1 MSEENLLLASMLR
14 NLPSVDGLLRTEAA
28 SGLVSKFGLQS
39 VTRLARTV
47 IEQLRTE
54 LGGPTRSYEDMSSKQ
69 GLLAEAAKRLEAAAM
84 SETLDRLRR
93 VINATGVILHTNL
106 GRAPLADSVRD
117 AMVDTAAGYC
127 TVEYDLET
135 GSRGRRGRKAEEL
148 LAELTGAEAGV
159 VVNNGA
165 AAALLVLTALTNGG
179 EVVLSRGELVEIGG
193 DFRIPDVML
202 SSGAELSEVGTTN
215 RTKIVDYERAITPK
229 TVMLMRVHPSNY
241 RLVGFTAAPELGE
254 LAELAHSRGLWLYE
268 DAGSGAL
275 IDLTEHGLRGEPI
288 IRESIAVGVDVVSFS
303 GDKLMGGIQ
312 AGLIVGRAELLE
324 RIRRHPLYRALR
336 PDKTTLAAVE
346 ATLSIY
352 RRGMELTE
360 IPTLAMLAA
369 KTDGIKARA
378 ESFITRLTAVPTRE
392 LTVQLILGESAI
404 GGGSAPTTHPTTMLI
419 ALSHTKLSTDRL
431 AAALREND
439 PPVIARIVDDRV
451 ALDLRTVSEK
461 EEAELAAALARSALV
476 EN

>member
-1 MSEENLLLASMLR
+1 MTESNSSTPNYLR
-14 NLPSVDGLLRTEAA
+14 HLPAVDALLREPQVREFESLIGSVKLAA
-28 SGLVSKFGLQS
+28 
-39 VTRLARTV
+39 LARAV
-47 IEQLRTE
+47 LDELRAE
-54 LGGPTRSYEDMSSKQ
+54 LTKMGGSELSRAALKGEATHR
-69 GLLAEAAKRLEAAAM
+69 LNRAARAERTNAI
-84 SETLDRLRR
+84 SR

-106 GRAPLADSVRD
+106 GRAPLAESVRQ
-117 AMVDTAAGYC
+117 AMVERAAGYC

-165 AAALLVLTALTNGG
+165 AAALLVLTALTSGG

-202 SSGAELSEVGTTN
+202 ASGAELSEVGTTN
-215 RTKIVDYERAITPK
+215 RTKLADYERAITEK

-241 RLVGFTAAPELGE
+241 RLVGFTATPELNE
-254 LAELAHSRGLWLYE
+254 LAELAHARGLWLYE

-275 IDLTEHGLRGEPI
+275 IDLAEHGLTGEPI
-288 IRESIAVGVDVVSFS
+288 IRDSIAAGADIVSFS
-303 GDKLMGGIQ
+303 GDKLMGGVQ
-312 AGLIVGRAELLE
+312 AGLIVGRAELLD

-352 RRGMELTE
+352 RRGAELAE
-360 IPTLAMLAA
+360 IPTLAMLAVDA
-369 KTDGIKARA
+369 DTIKARA
-378 ESFITRLTAVPTRE
+378 EKFIASMTSAATANFTIELVP
-392 LTVQLILGESAI
+392 GESAI
-404 GGGSAPTTHPTTMLI
+404 GGGSAPTTHPPTVLI
-419 ALSHTKLSTDRL
+419 ALTHPTLSADQL
-431 AAALREND
+431 AAALRRHD

-451 ALDLRTVSEK
+451 MLDLRTVSE
-461 EEAELAAALARSALV
+461 EEESELLAGVLALSQ
-476 EN
+476 

>member
-1 MSEENLLLASMLR
+1 MIRQVCGELRAELLATREMPLH
-14 NLPSVDGLLRTEAA
+14 LE
-28 SGLVSKFGLQS
+28 SGTDYVEE
-39 VTRLARTV
+39 VITRLT
-47 IEQLRTE
+47 
-54 LGGPTRSYEDMSSKQ
+54 
-69 GLLAEAAKRLEAAAM
+69 LLVERDL
-84 SETLDRLRR
+84 SEHLCR

-106 GRAPLADSVRD
+106 GRAPLAKSVRQAMTD
-117 AMVDTAAGYC
+117 AAGGYC

-202 SSGAELSEVGTTN
+202 SSGAGLSEVGTTN
-215 RTKIVDYERAITPK
+215 RTKIADYERAITPK

-241 RLVGFTAAPELGE
+241 RLVGFTSAPELKD
-254 LAELAHSRGLWLYE
+254 LAELAHAQGVWLYE
-268 DAGSGAL
+268 DAGSGAM
-275 IDLTEHGLRGEPI
+275 IDLTGHGLTGEPV
-288 IRESIAVGVDVVSFS
+288 IRESIAAGADVVSFS
-303 GDKLMGGIQ
+303 GDKLMGGVQ
-312 AGLIVGRAELLE
+312 AGLIVGRSELLD

-352 RRGMELTE
+352 RRGAELEE

-369 KTDGIKARA
+369 DADTIKTRA
-378 ESFITRLTAVPTRE
+378 EELVAKLAAPAAANITLE
-392 LTVQLILGESAI
+392 LIPGESAI
-404 GGGSAPTTHPTTMLI
+404 GGGSAPTTHPATVLI
-419 ALSHTKLSTDRL
+419 ALSHAHLSADQL
-431 AAALREND
+431 AAALRRND
-439 PPVIARIVDDRV
+439 PPVIGRIVDDRV
-451 ALDLRTVSEK
+451 VLDLRTVSES
-461 EEAELAAALARSALV
+461 EEAELLAAIESLTQIQ
-476 EN
+476 N

>member
-1 MSEENLLLASMLR
+1 LLTAPEMPLDLRSAADLRDEVITRLNLL
-14 NLPSVDGLLRTEAA
+14 VEH
-28 SGLVSKFGLQS
+28 
-39 VTRLARTV
+39 
-47 IEQLRTE
+47 E
-54 LGGPTRSYEDMSSKQ
+54 LSDC
-69 GLLAEAAKRLEAAAM
+69 
-84 SETLDRLRR
+84 LRR
-93 VINATGVILHTNL
+93 IINATGVILHTNL
-106 GRAPLADSVRD
+106 GRAPLAASVRT
-117 AMVDTAAGYC
+117 AMVDAAAGYC

-202 SSGAELSEVGTTN
+202 ASGAELSEVGTTN
-215 RTKIVDYERAITPK
+215 RTKIADYERAITPK

-241 RLVGFTAAPELGE
+241 RVIGFTAAPELSE
-254 LAELAHSRGLWLYE
+254 LAALAHARGLWLYE

-275 IDLTEHGLRGEPI
+275 IDLTAHGLTGEPV
-288 IRESIAVGVDVVSFS
+288 IRESIAAGADIVSFS

-312 AGLIVGRAELLE
+312 AGLITGRAELLD
-324 RIRRHPLYRALR
+324 RVRRHPLYRALR

-352 RRGMELTE
+352 RRGAELEE

-369 KTDGIKARA
+369 CADTIKARA
-378 ESFITRLTAVPTRE
+378 EKFVGRLDPRPRLT
-392 LTVQLILGESAI
+392 
-404 GGGSAPTTHPTTMLI
+404 
-419 ALSHTKLSTDRL
+419 
-431 AAALREND
+431 LRSN
-439 PPVIARIVDDRV
+439 
-451 ALDLRTVSEK
+451 
-461 EEAELAAALARSALV
+461 
-476 EN
+476 